1 MLFVIFL
8 IISFGLIYLIFCVPS
23 SDYTFLGRIKIRLKL
38 GFEQFFN
45 LMPASLRNKLISV
58 YNYLVYKPNP
68 SVQIFYVLFFATL
81 FLIYYYYGIKKYF
94 PHKTIPYNFIYGL
107 YTILFFAL
115 YSFYICSISNPGI
128 IRSTNITSLKKKYPY
143 DFLFNNDEDF
153 CKKCNLEK
161 IYRSKH
167 CIICDKCIEKFD
179 HHCIW
184 VNNCIGAKNLKYFYY
199 FIFAHW
205 ALVSYAGILACAM
218 FYFEIEEK
226 KLFDQIFY
234 DVQTGEKFNAT
245 YLTVFRYLLW
255 QNYCLVATTLML
267 IFISFFLFFFFYMQ
281 FKLLLQN
288 YTSNEKNRLERRI
301 EYMKLIKDSLEQIA
315 KKKKFELKEIKLTVK
330 EIKKYK
336 HIAFNEPDTD
346 LEQLDEKQ
354 VNEFYNFTKEC
365 IFSYQINPY
374 RKNTL
379 LINILNKIMN

>member
-1 MLFVIFL
+1 MA
-8 IISFGLIYLIFCVPS
+8 
-23 SDYTFLGRIKIRLKL
+23 K
-38 GFEQFFN
+38 
-45 LMPASLRNKLISV
+45 
-58 YNYLVYKPNP
+58 
-68 SVQIFYVLFFATL
+68 LFFS
-81 FLIYYYYGIKKYF
+81 G
-94 PHKTIPYNFIYGL
+94 N
-107 YTILFFAL
+107 YT
-115 YSFYICSISNPGI
+115 
-128 IRSTNITSLKKKYPY
+128 
-143 DFLFNNDEDF
+143 
-153 CKKCNLEK
+153 
-161 IYRSKH
+161 
-167 CIICDKCIEKFD
+167 
-179 HHCIW
+179 
-184 VNNCIGAKNLKYFYY
+184 
-199 FIFAHW
+199 
-205 ALVSYAGILACAM
+205 
-218 FYFEIEEK
+218 
-226 KLFDQIFY
+226 
-234 DVQTGEKFNAT
+234 
-245 YLTVFRYLLW
+245 
-255 QNYCLVATTLML
+255 LVATTLML

>member
-8 IISFGLIYLIFCVPS
+8 ITSFGLIYLIFCVTS
-23 SDYTFLGRIKIRLKL
+23 SEYNFLGRMKINLKL
-38 GFEQFFN
+38 GFEQFINF
-45 LMPASLRNKLISV
+45 LPESLRSKLISI

-68 SVQIFYVLFFATL
+68 SIQIFYILFFSIL
-81 FLIYYYYGIKKYF
+81 FLIYYFNGITVYF
-94 PHKTIPYNFIYGL
+94 PHKTIPYNSIYIL
-107 YTILFFAL
+107 YTIIFFAL

-153 CKKCNLEK
+153 CKKCNFEK
-161 IYRSKH
+161 INRSKH

-199 FIFAHW
+199 FIFSHW
-205 ALVSYAGILACAM
+205 ILVTYAAILACAM
-218 FYFEIEEK
+218 FYFEIKEK
-226 KLFDQIFY
+226 KLFEQIFY
-234 DVQTGEKFNAT
+234 DVKTGQQFNAT

-255 QNYCLVATTLML
+255 KNYCLMASTLML
-267 IFISFFLFFFFYMQ
+267 IFISFFLFYFFYLQ

-301 EYMKLIKDSLEQIA
+301 KYMELIKESLEQIA
-315 KKKKFELKEIKLTVK
+315 GKKNIELQEIKLTSK

-346 LEQLDEKQ
+346 LEKLNEKQ
-354 VNEFYNFTKEC
+354 INEFYNFTKES